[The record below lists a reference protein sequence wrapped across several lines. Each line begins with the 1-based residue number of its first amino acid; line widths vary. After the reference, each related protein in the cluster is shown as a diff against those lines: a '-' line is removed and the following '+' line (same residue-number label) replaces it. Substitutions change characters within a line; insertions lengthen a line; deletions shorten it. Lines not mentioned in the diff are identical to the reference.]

1 MENTVQTR
9 VSGGGQGNLSSI
21 TGIGAGSGPFRAA
34 EQRTIKS
41 GFTLAE
47 VLITLGII
55 GVVAAMTLP
64 TLIQKNQETELT
76 TRAKRMYSEVN
87 QAIKLYEAQN
97 ETPGDVRG
105 LFEAKNGIANSSQ
118 LAEDFAKYFSGAKVC
133 KSKNDIGC
141 STYFYSLEYATPQVD
156 SSGNL
161 TARSFNNPKIILKDG
176 VVIGINQST
185 GCNLLQT
192 TDKKDEYGRPIKDE
206 HGNIQTTTWKQACC
220 WLYIDTNGPKR
231 PNKYGMD
238 AFEFT
243 IFPEGISVATVKATG
258 SESMNNLLTNG
269 KLKYTNY
276 KVGSKMEF

>member
-9 VSGGGQGNLSSI
+9 VSGGQSSLSSL
-21 TGIGAGSGPFRAA
+21 TGIGAGNELFRAA

-133 KSKNDIGC
+133 KSKMI
-141 STYFYSLEYATPQVD
+141 
-156 SSGNL
+156 
-161 TARSFNNPKIILKDG
+161 
-176 VVIGINQST
+176 
-185 GCNLLQT
+185 
-192 TDKKDEYGRPIKDE
+192 
-206 HGNIQTTTWKQACC
+206 
-220 WLYIDTNGPKR
+220 
-231 PNKYGMD
+231 
-238 AFEFT
+238 
-243 IFPEGISVATVKATG
+243 
-258 SESMNNLLTNG
+258 
-269 KLKYTNY
+269 
-276 KVGSKMEF
+276 

>member
-1 MENTVQTR
+1 M
-9 VSGGGQGNLSSI
+9 
-21 TGIGAGSGPFRAA
+21 
-34 EQRTIKS
+34 
-41 GFTLAE
+41 
-47 VLITLGII
+47 LITLGII

-97 ETPGDVRG
+97 GTPGDVRG
-105 LFEAKNGIANSSQ
+105 LFEAQNGVSNSSQ
-118 LAEDFAKYFSGAKVC
+118 LAIDFAKYFSGAKVC
-133 KSKNDIGC
+133 KSKNDLGC
-141 STYFYSLEYATPQVD
+141 SKYFYSLEYAVPQVD

-161 TARSFNNPKIILKDG
+161 TDRSFSNPKIILKDG

-185 GCNLLQT
+185 GCNLLRT
-192 TDKKDEYGRPIKDE
+192 SNKTDEYGRPIKDE

-238 AFEFT
+238 AFEFN
-243 IFPEGISVATVKATG
+243 IFPEGMSIAGVKATG
-258 SESMNNLLTNG
+258 SESMKNLLTNG

-276 KVGSKMEF
+276 KVGDKMEF